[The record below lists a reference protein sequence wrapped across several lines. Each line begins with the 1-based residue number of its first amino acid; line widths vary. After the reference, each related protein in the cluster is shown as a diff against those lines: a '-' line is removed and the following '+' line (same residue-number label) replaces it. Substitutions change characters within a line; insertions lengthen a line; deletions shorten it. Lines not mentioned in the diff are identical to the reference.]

1 MVERY
6 QVAVQYKSDNF
17 VVKYIIVL
25 DIVGLEL
32 GHLESNLLPNVSD
45 IAAQGEAAKMAPVFP
60 ALTCPVQ
67 SSILSGKYPSQHG
80 IIANGLY
87 DRTKYEV
94 SFWEQSSNLVQ
105 TDRIWDIAKKTN
117 KSSCSS
123 SSSSSSSSVDLSL
136 SSLKTAVLFWQNTM
150 YAKADVIVTPR
161 PLHFDDGMQMWC
173 YSKPIGFYDNQLKQK
188 LGEFNLSSYWGPF
201 ASSKSSEWIC
211 NAAKYTL
218 ENERPNLMFIYIPH
232 VDYSAQRFGKGSK
245 QVQEDL
251 KNADYI
257 VGDIVDKTALL
268 GIKDETQF
276 IILSEYGFNDV
287 DAAIPLNLRLREDN
301 LLITRT
307 INDKEYIDYEYSKAF
322 AMVDHQI
329 AHIYVN
335 EGFVD
340 EAKKVL
346 EDTQGVD
353 RILSSQE
360 KRNLNIDHERS
371 GELIAISDRDKWFSY
386 YWWHCSDKAPS
397 FARTVDIHRK
407 PGYDPVELFID
418 PQTKSI
424 PFDTSLVKSSHGRPA
439 DPSTEEGYSLYV
451 SNRKSCSIS
460 TNNPEHRKSN
470 AIDCVRIG
478 QYLINLVSA

>member
-1 MVERY
+1 MAERY

-25 DIVGLEL
+25 DIVGLEF

-45 IAAQGEAAKMAPVFP
+45 IAAQGEVAKMAPVFP

-117 KSSCSS
+117 KSSRSS
-123 SSSSSSSSVDLSL
+123 SSSSSSSSVELSL

-232 VDYSAQRFGKGSK
+232 VDYSVQRFGKGSK

-340 EAKKVL
+340 ETKKVL

-353 RILSSQE
+353 RILSSEE
-360 KRNLNIDHERS
+360 KTNLNIDHERS

-386 YWWHCSDKAPS
+386 YWWHSSDKAPS

-424 PFDTSLVKSSHGRPA
+424 PFDTSLVKGSHGRPA

-451 SNRKSCSIS
+451 SNRKSCSSS
-460 TNNPEHRKSN
+460 TNNAEQRKSN
-470 AIDCVRIG
+470 TIDCVRIG
-478 QYLINLVSA
+478 QYLIDLVSA

>member
-1 MVERY
+1 MAERY

-17 VVKYIIVL
+17 VVKYIIVF

-117 KSSCSS
+117 KSSRSS
-123 SSSSSSSSVDLSL
+123 SSSSSSSSVNSSF

-340 EAKKVL
+340 ETKKVL

-386 YWWHCSDKAPS
+386 YWWHSSDKAPS

-478 QYLINLVSA
+478 QDLINLVSA